1 MNVVDRHIIFRDCI
15 SDVKKIQIPVYI
27 VLLGI
32 NLEKIVLFSKY
43 DIEFSYES
51 FETNVTR
58 LTNQLWKLIPMRENE
73 EDWKKQL
80 HTVIIEITGLNKI
93 FVESLNFLV
102 LLSKLEGIGEEENF
116 ENYRKTVFE
125 SISLIQELKNDLG

>member
-1 MNVVDRHIIFRDCI
+1 M
-15 SDVKKIQIPVYI
+15 KKIQIPVYI

-58 LTNQLWKLIPMRENE
+58 LTNQLWKLIPMREHG
-73 EDWKKQL
+73 EDWGKQL
-80 HTVIIEITGLNKI
+80 DTVILEIAGLGKI
-93 FVESLNFLV
+93 FYQMPLFL
-102 LLSKLEGIGEEENF
+102 
-116 ENYRKTVFE
+116 
-125 SISLIQELKNDLG
+125 